1 MVNSKGLATVGSI
14 KRRVNRTFEG
24 KISHEELL
32 EYLSDQ
38 IIKKLERLKTNPEN
52 TGKPL
57 LYTKPTLWQFK
68 VEMFRVFYIMQKNIG
83 EVWLLSIKHKN
94 ETDNYIKGGY
104 SKDINEF

>member
-1 MVNSKGLATVGSI
+1 MVYILKFGKKFDKEFMKLDKSI
-14 KRRVNRTFEG
+14 
-24 KISHEELL
+24 
-32 EYLSDQ
+32 SDQ